1 MFDIRD
7 FNNKA
12 IVVFLLLGL
21 VLVEGV
27 GALAQP
33 AHQSTPAVSKAM
45 DSLITDPN
53 MVFYLLPHDVLVN
66 VGDTFVVTVVVVNA
80 ENMFGWQVFL
90 RFDPAILQ
98 AVGVSLPSNHV
109 FSSRVTVSGALA
121 NYDRTQFREGPL
133 QDFNNNTG
141 RLLAGDCLLG
151 ANQPTFNGS
160 GVLCQIEFKAISYGS
175 SALVLPHDSAS
186 DFQTFNLTP
195 GIEVVT
201 ASSDSYMNVYAVWGP
216 H

>member
-7 FNNKA
+7 FSNKA
-12 IVVFLLLGL
+12 IVVSLLLGL
-21 VLVEGV
+21 VLVESV

-33 AHQSTPAVSKAM
+33 AHQSTPAVSIAT
-45 DSLITDPN
+45 DSLIIDPN
-53 MVFYLLPHDVLVN
+53 MVFYLLPHDVVVN

-121 NYDRTQFREGPL
+121 NYDRKFQNGPL
-133 QDFNNNTG
+133 QDFNNNAG

-151 ANQPTFNGS
+151 AYQPTFDGS
-160 GVLCQIEFKAISYGS
+160 GVLCQIEFKAISSGS

-195 GIEVVT
+195 RIEVVT
-201 ASSDSYMNVYAVWGP
+201 ASSDAYMNVYAVWGP
-216 H
+216 K

>member
-1 MFDIRD
+1 MFDIRN
-7 FNNKA
+7 FSNKA
-12 IVVFLLLGL
+12 IVVFLFLGL

-33 AHQSTPAVSKAM
+33 AHQLAPAAERAT
-45 DSLITDPN
+45 DGLIIDPN
-53 MVFYLLPHDVLVN
+53 MVFYLLPHDVIVK

-98 AVGVSLPSNHV
+98 VVGVSFPSNHV
-109 FSSRVTVSGALA
+109 FSSSVTVSGALA
-121 NYDRTQFREGPL
+121 NYDSTQFQQGPL
-133 QDFNNNTG
+133 QDFNTTV

-160 GVLCQIEFKAISYGS
+160 GVLCQIEFKAISSGAS
-175 SALVLPHDSAS
+175 VLVLPHDSAS
-186 DFQTFNLTP
+186 EFQTFNLTP
-195 GIEVVT
+195 DIEAVT